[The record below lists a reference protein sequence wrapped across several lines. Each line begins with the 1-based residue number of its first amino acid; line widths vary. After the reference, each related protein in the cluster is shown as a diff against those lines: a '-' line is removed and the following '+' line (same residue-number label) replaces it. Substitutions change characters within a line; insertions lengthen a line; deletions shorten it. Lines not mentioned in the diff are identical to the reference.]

1 MNRLFQNSTNNG
13 RTGYELTSA
22 APNGS
27 LRTVYNV
34 TKGRKTIRPGM
45 ARLAAG
51 QQGVV
56 FLASTDRAGK
66 HKIIIKVSPKDK
78 AFSLANQAARV
89 EYNIQKA
96 LYKVAPRHIPKPIK
110 FFDQEKFIPVSE
122 FKNRRTDVF
131 EYKKQMIMYTEYAH
145 GGTLKSW
152 LRKMGD
158 RVTDKVMADM
168 IRQVISTLK
177 KIHTKYPEFRH
188 NDLHL
193 GNILVDDTG
202 KKIRYLLTDF
212 GLSRLTRRGSNPVI
226 NAGSYR
232 SSGITNATS
241 YKYDLHYFLN
251 ALDSEITRGLPQ
263 TESFLGRMLQGSYR
277 GANTNKVSAYRL
289 RNGAS
294 NEGLPS
300 FTEILRDPFLSGKPA
315 RSARAASVLSPS
327 VGAMFRTA
335 TPNANA
341 ADIASRALANIPGV
355 NISRP
360 SAANFMR
367 MSPRS
372 RAAFFTRG
380 RNRNTSRAV
389 VVRNVTRTRG
399 APVVRETLRR
409 VAGNTRFLNVRR
421 TAGPTNLT
429 ARTLTRPAARLE
441 NSPLRRA
448 IARQIVQNAINKI
461 SRSSANRPTSVRRTS
476 PAAAAAPSSANAPR
490 RREPIA
496 APTLRERTTMAR
508 AMRNARRT
516 AVTLSRARAGRRL
529 TPKQILNKY
538 VNNMNNLRTLTRRM
552 LKTKLTNSGVAAANA
567 GRHARNWET
576 NWLATRTS
584 VNHAV
589 SNLKK
594 GKNITRRAYTN
605 NVLPVA
611 HRRHAENLS
620 KGTNGRVRKSGTL
633 LSSKKKAELVAMA
646 RRHGISN
653 ANGMTKNMIISALYG

>member
-1 MNRLFQNSTNNG
+1 MNRLFQNSANNG

-45 ARLAAG
+45 ARLASG

-56 FLASTDRAGK
+56 FLASTDPAGK
-66 HKIIIKVSPKDK
+66 RKIIIKVSPTDK
-78 AFSLANQAARV
+78 AFSATNQVARV

-110 FFDQEKFIPVSE
+110 FFDQQLFVPISA
-122 FKNRRTDVF
+122 FTNRRTSIF
-131 EYKKQMIMYTEYAH
+131 NYSKQMVMYTEYAH

-158 RVTDKVMADM
+158 RITDTVMADI
-168 IRQVISTLK
+168 IRQVIGTLK

-202 KKIRYLLTDF
+202 KKVRLLLTDF
-212 GLSRLTRRGSNPVI
+212 GLSRLTKHGSNPVI

-232 SSGITNATS
+232 NSGISNSTS
-241 YKYDLHYFLN
+241 YKYDAHYFLN
-251 ALDSEITRGLPQ
+251 ALDSEIKRGLPQ
-263 TESFLGRMLQGSYR
+263 TESFLGRMLPGSYR
-277 GANTNKVSAYRL
+277 GANTNKVTAYRL
-289 RNGAS
+289 KNGAS
-294 NEGLPS
+294 NAGLPS
-300 FTEILRDPFLSGKPA
+300 FTDILKDPFLSGKPA
-315 RSARAASVLSPS
+315 RSATRAASFTSPS

-355 NISRP
+355 TITRP
-360 SAANFMR
+360 SAADFMR

-380 RNRNTSRAV
+380 RERNASRAV

-399 APVVRETLRR
+399 ANVVRETLRR

-421 TAGPTNLT
+421 TTGAVDPT
-429 ARTLTRPAARLE
+429 ARTLTRPAERNKSAE
-441 NSPLRRA
+441 RRH
-448 IARQIVQNAINKI
+448 IVSKLVQNAINKAV
-461 SRSSANRPTSVRRTS
+461 RSPPVNRPNSGRRTS
-476 PAAAAAPSSANAPR
+476 PGAAPAAPR
-490 RREPIA
+490 RVPIPA
-496 APTLRERTTMAR
+496 MTTGERAGLAR
-508 AMRNARRT
+508 GVRNARRT
-516 AVTLSRARAGRRL
+516 AVTESRARAGRRP

-567 GRHARNWET
+567 NRHARNWEA
-576 NWLATRTS
+576 NWLTTRAS

-589 SNLKK
+589 RNLKK
-594 GKNITRRAYTN
+594 GKNITRRAYAE

-611 HRRHAENLS
+611 HRRHTEKLS
-620 KGTNGRVRKSGTL
+620 KGTNGRVRAGKTL
-633 LSSKKKAELVAMA
+633 LSSKKKSELVVMA
-646 RRHGISN
+646 RRHGITN
-653 ANGMTKNMIISALYG
+653 ANSMTKNMIISALYG

>member
-1 MNRLFQNSTNNG
+1 
-13 RTGYELTSA
+13 
-22 APNGS
+22 
-27 LRTVYNV
+27 
-34 TKGRKTIRPGM
+34 M

-56 FLASTDRAGK
+56 FLASTDRSGK

-78 AFSLANQAARV
+78 AFSAANQAARV

-96 LYKVAPRHIPKPIK
+96 LYKIAPRHIPKPIK

-131 EYKKQMIMYTEYAH
+131 DYKKQMVMYTEYAH

-168 IRQVISTLK
+168 IRQIISTLK
-177 KIHTKYPEFRH
+177 KIHAKYPEFRH

-202 KKIRYLLTDF
+202 KKVRYLLTDF
-212 GLSRLTRRGSNPVI
+212 GLSRLTKRGSNPVI

-300 FTEILRDPFLSGKPA
+300 FADILRDPFLSGRPA

-355 NISRP
+355 NITRP
-360 SAANFMR
+360 SASDFMR

-380 RNRNTSRAV
+380 RNRNASRTV

-399 APVVRETLRR
+399 APVVRNTLRR
-409 VAGNTRFLNVRR
+409 VAANTRFLNVRR
-421 TAGPTNLT
+421 TAGAVDPTSR
-429 ARTLTRPAARLE
+429 APTRPAERA
-441 NSPLRRA
+441 SSSAVRRHLVSKL
-448 IARQIVQNAINKI
+448 VQNAINKI
-461 SRSSANRPTSVRRTS
+461 SRSSANRATSVRRPS
-476 PAAAAAPSSANAPR
+476 PNAAPAANAPR

-516 AVTLSRARAGRRL
+516 AVTLSRARAGRRP

-567 GRHARNWET
+567 SRHARNWET

-589 SNLKK
+589 RNLKK
-594 GKNITRRAYTN
+594 GKNITRRAYAN

-611 HRRHAENLS
+611 HRRHTENLS

-633 LSSKKKAELVAMA
+633 LSSKKKADLVAMA
-646 RRHGISN
+646 RRHGITN
-653 ANGMTKNMIISALYG
+653 ANSMTKNMIVSALYG

>member
-45 ARLAAG
+45 ARLASG

-56 FLASTDRAGK
+56 FLASTDPAGK
-66 HKIIIKVSPKDK
+66 RKIIIKVSPSDK
-78 AFSLANQAARV
+78 AYTAANQVARA
-89 EYNIQKA
+89 EYTIQKA

-110 FFDQEKFIPVSE
+110 FFDQNLFVPLSAFTE
-122 FKNRRTDVF
+122 RRPRIF
-131 EYKKQMIMYTEYAH
+131 NYSKQMVMYTEYAH

-152 LRKMGD
+152 MRKMGN
-158 RVTDKVMADM
+158 RITDNAMADM
-168 IRQVISTLK
+168 IRQVIGTLRT
-177 KIHTKYPEFRH
+177 IHSKYPEFRH

-202 KKIRYLLTDF
+202 KKPRFLLTDF
-212 GLSRLTRRGSNPVI
+212 GLSRLTKRGSNPII
-226 NAGSYR
+226 NSGSYR
-232 SSGITNATS
+232 SSGISNTTS
-241 YKYDLHYFLN
+241 SKYDAHYFLN
-251 ALDSEITRGLPQ
+251 ALDSEIKRGLPQ
-263 TESFLGRMLQGSYR
+263 TESFLGRMLPGSYR
-277 GANTNKVSAYRL
+277 GANTNKVNAYRL
-289 RNGAS
+289 KNGAS
-294 NEGLPS
+294 NAGLPS
-300 FTEILRDPFLSGKPA
+300 FTDILKDPFLSGKPV
-315 RSARAASVLSPS
+315 RSATRAASFTSPS

-341 ADIASRALANIPGV
+341 ADIASRALAGMPGV
-355 NISRP
+355 NITRP

-372 RAAFFTRG
+372 RAAFFTRA
-380 RNRNTSRAV
+380 RNRNASRSV
-389 VVRNVTRTRG
+389 VVRNVARTRG
-399 APVVRETLRR
+399 ADVVRETTRR

-421 TAGPTNLT
+421 TTGTNLT
-429 ARTLTRPAARLE
+429 ARAPTRPTERNKSAE
-441 NSPLRRA
+441 RRY
-448 IARQIVQNAINKI
+448 IVSKLVQNAVNKAV
-461 SRSSANRPTSVRRTS
+461 RSPPANRPNSGRRPS
-476 PAAAAAPSSANAPR
+476 SGAAAPAPR
-490 RREPIA
+490 RVPI
-496 APTLRERTTMAR
+496 PTMTERERAGLAR
-508 AMRNARRT
+508 GVTAARRT
-516 AVTLSRARAGRRL
+516 AVTESRGRAGTRL

-567 GRHARNWET
+567 SRHARNWEA
-576 NWLATRTS
+576 NWLTTRAS

-594 GKNITRRAYTN
+594 GKNITRRAYAE

-611 HRRHAENLS
+611 HRRHTEKLS
-620 KGTNGRVRKSGTL
+620 KGTNGRVRMGKTL
-633 LSSKKKAELVAMA
+633 LSGKTKPQLVTMA
-646 RRHGISN
+646 QRHGITG
-653 ANGMTKNMIISALYG
+653 ANSMTKDMIIAALYG

>member
-13 RTGYELTSA
+13 RTGYQLTSA

-34 TKGRKTIRPGM
+34 AKGRKTVRPGM

-56 FLASTDRAGK
+56 FLASTDPAGK
-66 HKIIIKVSPKDK
+66 RKVIIKVSPTDK
-78 AFSLANQAARV
+78 AFSATNQVARA
-89 EYNIQKA
+89 EYTIQKA
-96 LYKVAPRHIPKPIK
+96 LYKIVPRHIPKPIK
-110 FFDQEKFIPVSE
+110 FFAHDLYVPISE
-122 FKNRRTDVF
+122 FTDRRPRMFNYT
-131 EYKKQMIMYTEYAH
+131 KQMVMYTEYAH

-152 LRKMGD
+152 IRKMGD
-158 RVTDKVMADM
+158 RITDKVMADM
-168 IRQVISTLK
+168 IRQIIGTLK

-202 KKIRYLLTDF
+202 KKVRYLLTDF
-212 GLSRLTRRGSNPVI
+212 GLSRLTIRGSNPNV

-232 SSGITNATS
+232 HAGISNSTS
-241 YKYDLHYFLN
+241 YKYDAHYFLN
-251 ALDSEITRGLPQ
+251 ALDNEIRRGLPQ
-263 TESFLGRMLQGSYR
+263 TKAFLGRMLPGSYR
-277 GANTNKVSAYRL
+277 GVHTNKVSELRL
-289 RNGAS
+289 KNGAS
-294 NEGLPS
+294 NAGLPS
-300 FTEILRDPFLSGKPA
+300 FTDILKDPFLSGKPA
-315 RSARAASVLSPS
+315 RIARAASVLSPS

-341 ADIASRALANIPGV
+341 ADIASRALANMPGV
-355 NISRP
+355 NISGGARP

-380 RNRNTSRAV
+380 RNRNASRSV

-421 TAGPTNLT
+421 TAGAVDPTSR
-429 ARTLTRPAARLE
+429 AFTRPAERVS
-441 NSPLRRA
+441 NSAERRH
-448 IARQIVQNAINKI
+448 IVSKLVQNAINKA
-461 SRSSANRPTSVRRTS
+461 SRSSANRPTSARRPS
-476 PAAAAAPSSANAPR
+476 PAAAAPVVR
-490 RREPIA
+490 RREPIPE
-496 APTLRERTTMAR
+496 PTLRERTAMTR
-508 AMRNARRT
+508 ALRNARRA
-516 AVTLSRARAGRRL
+516 AVTQTRARAGPHR

-552 LKTKLTNSGVAAANA
+552 LTTKLTNSGVAAANA
-567 GRHARNWET
+567 RRHARNWET

-589 SNLKK
+589 RNLKK
-594 GKNITRRAYTN
+594 GKNITRRAYTD

-620 KGTNGRVRKSGTL
+620 KGTNGRVRKGKVL
-633 LSSKKKAELVAMA
+633 LSGKKKSELVTMA
-646 RRHGISN
+646 RRHGITG
-653 ANGMTKNMIISALYG
+653 ANSMTKDMIIAALYG

>member
-13 RTGYELTSA
+13 RTGYQLTSA

-34 TKGRKTIRPGM
+34 TKGHKTIRPGM
-45 ARLAAG
+45 ARLASG

-66 HKIIIKVSPKDK
+66 RKIIIKVSPTDK
-78 AFSLANQAARV
+78 AFSVANQAARV

-110 FFDQEKFIPVSE
+110 FFDQNLFVPVTE
-122 FKNRRTDVF
+122 FTNRRTNIF
-131 EYKKQMIMYTEYAH
+131 NYSKQMIMYTEYAH

-152 LRKMGD
+152 LRKMAD

-168 IRQVISTLK
+168 IRQIISTLK

-202 KKIRYLLTDF
+202 KKVRYLLTDF
-212 GLSRLTRRGSNPVI
+212 GLSRLTKRGSNPVI

-251 ALDSEITRGLPQ
+251 ALDSEIRRGLPQ

-289 RNGAS
+289 KNGAS

-300 FTEILRDPFLSGKPA
+300 FADILRDPFLSGRPA

-355 NISRP
+355 VITRP

-380 RNRNTSRAV
+380 RNRNASSTV

-399 APVVRETLRR
+399 APVVRNTLRR

-421 TAGPTNLT
+421 TAGAVDPTSR
-429 ARTLTRPAARLE
+429 APTRPAERIS
-441 NSPLRRA
+441 NSIERQY
-448 IARQIVQNAINKI
+448 IVRQIVQNAINKA
-461 SRSSANRPTSVRRTS
+461 SRSSANRATSVRRPSPNAS
-476 PAAAAAPSSANAPR
+476 PAANAPR
-490 RREPIA
+490 RREPIPE
-496 APTLRERTTMAR
+496 PTIRERTGMAR
-508 AMRNARRT
+508 TLRNARRA
-516 AVTLSRARAGRRL
+516 AVTESRARAGRRP

-567 GRHARNWET
+567 SRHARNWET

-589 SNLKK
+589 RNLKK

-620 KGTNGRVRKSGTL
+620 KGTNGRVRKGKTL
-633 LSSKKKAELVAMA
+633 LSSKKKAELVTMA
-646 RRHGISN
+646 RRHGITN
-653 ANGMTKNMIISALYG
+653 ANSMTKNMIISALYG

>member
-78 AFSLANQAARV
+78 AYSTTNQAARV

-110 FFDQEKFIPVSE
+110 FFDQDRFIPVSE

-131 EYKKQMIMYTEYAH
+131 DYKKQMVMYTEYAH

-152 LRKMGD
+152 MRKMGD
-158 RVTDKVMADM
+158 RITDKVMADL
-168 IRQVISTLK
+168 IRQVIGTLK

-193 GNILVDDTG
+193 GNVLVDDTG
-202 KKIRYLLTDF
+202 KKVRYLLTDF
-212 GLSRLTRRGSNPVI
+212 GLSRLTKRGSNPVI

-241 YKYDLHYFLN
+241 AKYDAHYFLN

-263 TESFLGRMLQGSYR
+263 TESFLGRMLPGSYR

-289 RNGAS
+289 KNGAS

-300 FTEILRDPFLSGKPA
+300 FTDILRDPFLSGRPA

-341 ADIASRALANIPGV
+341 ADIASRALAGMPGV
-355 NISRP
+355 NITRP
-360 SAANFMR
+360 TASNFMR

-380 RNRNTSRAV
+380 RNRNASRTV

-399 APVVRETLRR
+399 APVVRNTLRR

-421 TAGPTNLT
+421 TAGPANLT
-429 ARTLTRPAARLE
+429 ARTLTRPAERISSSAV
-441 NSPLRRA
+441 RRH
-448 IARQIVQNAINKI
+448 IVSKLVQNAINKV
-461 SRSSANRPTSVRRTS
+461 SRSSANRPTSVRRPS
-476 PAAAAAPSSANAPR
+476 PGAAAPAAR
-490 RREPIA
+490 RREPILA
-496 APTLRERTTMAR
+496 MTAGERAGLAR
-508 AMRNARRT
+508 GVRNARRA
-516 AVTLSRARAGRRL
+516 AVTESRARAGRRP

-567 GRHARNWET
+567 SRHARNWET

-589 SNLKK
+589 RNLKK
-594 GKNITRRAYTN
+594 GKNITKRAYTN

-620 KGTNGRVRKSGTL
+620 KGTNGRVRKGRVL
-633 LSSKKKAELVAMA
+633 LSAKRRRSSSPWRVATA
-646 RRHGISN
+646 SP
-653 ANGMTKNMIISALYG
+653 AQTA